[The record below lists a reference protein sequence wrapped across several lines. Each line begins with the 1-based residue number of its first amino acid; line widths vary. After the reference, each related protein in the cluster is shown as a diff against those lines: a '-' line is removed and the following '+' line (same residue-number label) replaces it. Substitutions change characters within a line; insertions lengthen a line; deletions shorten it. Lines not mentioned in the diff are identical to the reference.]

1 MRIQINRLLPPFVV
15 NLVLLSV
22 IGCSASQQFL
32 PIPPDVNRDA
42 VERDTIE
49 MTAEDFHFTPEV
61 LHVKE
66 GTFVTLKIKS
76 IDGTHGFNLGAFG
89 IDERLDEN
97 ETKVI
102 EFYAGQKGEYGFR
115 CSHFCGLGHL
125 GMTGTLIIE

>member
-22 IGCSASQQFL
+22 IGCSASQQFV

-61 LHVKE
+61 LHVKK
-66 GTFVTLKIKS
+66 GTLVTLKIKS
-76 IDGTHGFNLGAFG
+76 IDGTHGFKLGAFG

>member
-1 MRIQINRLLPPFVV
+1 MRIQINQLLLPFVV

-32 PIPPDVNRDA
+32 PIPPVVNRDA

-66 GTFVTLKIKS
+66 GTLVTLKIKS
-76 IDGTHGFNLGAFG
+76 TDGTHGFKLGAFG